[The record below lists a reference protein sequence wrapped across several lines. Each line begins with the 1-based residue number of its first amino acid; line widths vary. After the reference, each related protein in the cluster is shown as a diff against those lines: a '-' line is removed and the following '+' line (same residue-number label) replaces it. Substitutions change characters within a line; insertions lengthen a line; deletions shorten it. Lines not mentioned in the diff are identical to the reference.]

1 MNPHTSGAPCF
12 VTDGCPIAWKQIFR
26 SSWKTFDTKFRCILT
41 NLSRH
46 KNLIE
51 SQASLAEYE
60 QSQLARL
67 AAQNSFEQTAKDE
80 KSRRL
85 TAVIERIHP
94 PNSLNDHE
102 QAVEIRQEHPD
113 TGRWILEVR
122 QLKQWMDPLATDVPV
137 LWVNGIPGAG
147 MLNDYASN
155 HANHAG
161 LYNY

>member
-1 MNPHTSGAPCF
+1 MNPYTSAVPCF
-12 VTDGCPIAWKQIFR
+12 VTDGCPIAWKQFFR
-26 SSWKTFDTKFRCILT
+26 SSWKTFNTKFRCILS

-51 SQASLAEYE
+51 SQASLAEFE

-67 AAQNSFEQTAKDE
+67 AAQNSFEQIAKGE

-85 TAVIERIHP
+85 MAVIEKIHP

-113 TGRWILEVR
+113 TGRWILEVG
-122 QLKQWMDPLATDVPV
+122 QLKRWMDPLATDVLI

-147 MLNDYASN
+147 MLKHYASN
-155 HANHAG
+155 YAG
-161 LYNY
+161 LYSY